1 MKINAHEINDIK
13 IAEVISTDIL
23 IREIDDAVDLIGN
36 LSYQGF
42 DKMIL
47 HERHIIPR
55 FFHLKNKLA
64 GEILQKFTQYQMPL
78 AIVGDFAK
86 FNSKSLNDFI
96 NESTKGKHVNF
107 ALPPQ
112 RLYICF
118 RGDKQL

>member
-23 IREIDDAVDLIGN
+23 IREIDEALDLIGN

-47 HERHIIPR
+47 HERHIISH

-96 NESTKGKHVNF
+96 NESNKGKHVNF
-107 ALPPQ
+107 ATSTTEALHLLS
-112 RLYICF
+112 R
-118 RGDKQL
+118 R